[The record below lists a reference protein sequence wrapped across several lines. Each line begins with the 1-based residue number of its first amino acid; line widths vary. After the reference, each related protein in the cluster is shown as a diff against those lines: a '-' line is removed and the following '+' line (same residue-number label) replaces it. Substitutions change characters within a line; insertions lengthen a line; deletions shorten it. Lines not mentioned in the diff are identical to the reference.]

1 MTRLVKWPKILS
13 IILFVIAT
21 LLMIAAIVV
30 PYVFKLTENDATFVE
45 YRETPIG
52 IFIITEEYDDK
63 LIITEKETVNYEVLS
78 ILERGDIIH
87 FKTFDLYKQSEE
99 TSIIVLQELTY
110 NNKEIL
116 HNNTDEKMYQDQK
129 QDIIIA
135 IVLLILSGLCFY
147 VYKKNNKFP
156 KKK

>member
-52 IFIITEEYDDK
+52 ILIITEEYDDK

-78 ILERGDIIH
+78 ILEREDIIH

>member
-52 IFIITEEYDDK
+52 ILIITEEYNDK